1 MADTTILFPE
11 PCHEDW
17 EAMHPEGHPEG
28 HPDGHQAGRAR
39 LCDAC
44 DKTVHDLS
52 HYTPEEADTLIFGGA
67 IPACV
72 RATILPDGRVVTLP
86 GRAGKVL
93 MAAIATPALLFAT
106 ANAAIGS
113 NSGPAPML
121 VPGTG
126 AIAGS
131 VSAAGTPIRVTV
143 EAGKL
148 RKSARVA
155 IDGTYRFDRLPPGEY
170 KLVFSSEMS
179 PRWTIARVAVRADH
193 VTVRN
198 TYDPALPVMAT
209 MGVPPPVIM
218 PPPPVQPV
226 MVTGGMP
233 VPVPMPVSVP
243 ASDPTQPGPPPPPA
257 GG

>member
-17 EAMHPEGHPEG
+17 ERMHPE
-28 HPDGHQAGRAR
+28 HQDGRAR

-44 DKTVHDLS
+44 DKMVHDLS

-67 IPACV
+67 SPACV
-72 RATILPDGRVVTLP
+72 RATILPDGRVATLP

-93 MAAIATPALLFAT
+93 MAAIATPALLLAT
-106 ANAAIGS
+106 ANAASGS
-113 NSGPAPML
+113 RSGPAPVPL
-121 VPGTG
+121 PGTG
-126 AIAGS
+126 AIAGA
-131 VSAAGTPIRVTV
+131 VSTAGTPVRVTV

-148 RKSARVA
+148 RKSTRVA
-155 IDGTYRFDRLPPGEY
+155 LDGTYRFDRLPPGEY
-170 KLVFSSEMS
+170 KLVFSSAAS

-198 TYDPALPVMAT
+198 SYDPALPAMAT
-209 MGVPPPVIM
+209 MGVPPPLPVITQ
-218 PPPPVQPV
+218 PPPVQPV

-233 VPVPMPVSVP
+233 VPVSVSEP
-243 ASDPTQPGPPPPPA
+243 PEPGPPPA
-257 GG
+257 GDQAAHS

>member
-17 EAMHPEGHPEG
+17 EAMRPDG
-28 HPDGHQAGRAR
+28 HPDGHQDGRAR
-39 LCDAC
+39 LCDVC
-44 DKTVHDLS
+44 DNMVHDLS
-52 HYTPEEADTLIFGGA
+52 RYTPEEADTLLFGGA

-72 RATILPDGRVVTLP
+72 RATILPDGRVATLP

-106 ANAAIGS
+106 ASAATSPSPVG
-113 NSGPAPML
+113 
-121 VPGTG
+121 GTG
-126 AIAGS
+126 AISGS
-131 VSAAGTPIRVTV
+131 VSTAGTPIRVTL

-148 RKSARVA
+148 RKTARVNS
-155 IDGTYRFDRLPPGEY
+155 DGTYRFDRLAPGEY
-170 KLVFSSEMS
+170 KLVFSSAMS

-198 TYDPALPVMAT
+198 SYDPALPAMAT
-209 MGVPPPVIM
+209 MGVPPPPVIV
-218 PPPPVQPV
+218 PPPPIRPV

-233 VPVPMPVSVP
+233 VPVPVP
-243 ASDPTQPGPPPPPA
+243 ASEPTQPEPAPPPA

>member
-1 MADTTILFPE
+1 MADTEIWFPE

-17 EAMHPEGHPEG
+17 EAM

-52 HYTPEEADTLIFGGA
+52 HYTPEEADTLVFGGA

-106 ANAAIGS
+106 ANAAIGPS
-113 NSGPAPML
+113 PSSVQMPA
-121 VPGTG
+121 PGTG

-131 VSAAGTPIRVTV
+131 VSTAGTPIRVTV

-148 RKSARVA
+148 RKSVRVA

-170 KLVFSSEMS
+170 TLVFSSATS

-198 TYDPALPVMAT
+198 SYDPALPAMAT
-209 MGVPPPVIM
+209 MGVPPPPVIV
-218 PPPPVQPV
+218 PPPPVRPV

-233 VPVPMPVSVP
+233 ALVL
-243 ASDPTQPGPPPPPA
+243 ASEPTQLEPGPPPA